1 MATIAAI
8 CTAPGMAAIGVI
20 RLSGPKSISILIE
33 LFQSRKKISHFETQR
48 AYVGKLMD
56 LGTLLDEVVVTLFRA
71 PHSYT
76 GEDIVEVSCHGG
88 RRILEKTLQ
97 SFLRRGVRM
106 ADPGEFTQRAFVHG
120 KMDLLQAEAVED
132 LIRAESDLALE
143 AAQQLLQGKLS
154 AWVETLKRQLIHV
167 ISGFEAEIEFP
178 DEHDVTENLHK
189 IIAPRVKQIE
199 EIAAL
204 IQNLSD
210 SFEQGIL
217 MREGFTVAIFGS
229 PNTGKSTLLN
239 HLLGFDR
246 SIVSSEPGTTRDYIR
261 EKMFIHGLPVTL
273 IDMAGIR
280 ANPNQIEQ
288 IGIERCKQLLQNAS
302 LALFMMDGSRPLQ
315 SDDHLAFES
324 CPSGIPKLWVLNKM
338 DLPIQISKDHP
349 LLNDKPLFPISA
361 LQGTGMDPLIQRIRK
376 ILESHVV
383 PEKTELVLTHLRH
396 KNSLLRCHALLKKV
410 TAEAGH
416 LGLELT
422 VYDLR
427 QALRE
432 LQILTGEVTVDDI
445 MNHIFATFCIG
456 K

>member
-1 MATIAAI
+1 MSTIAAI

-20 RLSGPKSISILIE
+20 RLSGPKSISILTE
-33 LFQSRKKISHFETQR
+33 LFQSRKPIFHFETQK

-56 LGTLLDEVVVTLFRA
+56 SETLLDEVVVTLFRA

-76 GEDIVEVSCHGG
+76 GENIVEISCHGG
-88 RRILEKTLQ
+88 RVILEKTLQ
-97 SFLRRGVRM
+97 ALLRRGARM
-106 ADPGEFTQRAFVHG
+106 ADPGEFTQRAFVNG

-154 AWVETLKRQLIHV
+154 EWVESLKNRLIHS

-178 DEHDVTENLHK
+178 DEHDVVENLHT
-189 IIAPRVKQIE
+189 IIAPRLEQIE
-199 EIAAL
+199 EIATL
-204 IQNLSD
+204 IQKLLD

-217 MREGFTVAIFGS
+217 LREGFTVAIFGS

-239 HLLGFDR
+239 RLLGFDR

-273 IDMAGIR
+273 VDMAGIR

-288 IGIERCKQLLQNAS
+288 IGIDRCKSLLENAS
-302 LALFMMDGSRPLQ
+302 LALFMMDSSRPMKE
-315 SDDHLAFES
+315 DDRLAFAS
-324 CPSGIPKLWVLNKM
+324 CPASIPKLWVWNKM
-338 DLPIQISKDHP
+338 DLPLQSSKDDP
-349 LLNDKPLFPISA
+349 LLKDADIVPVSA
-361 LQGTGMDPLIQRIRK
+361 LQGTGIEILIQKIRECLGRRI
-376 ILESHVV
+376 V

-396 KNSLLRCHALLKKV
+396 KNSLHRCHALLTKVKK
-410 TAEAGH
+410 EAH
-416 LGLELT
+416 SLELELT

-432 LQILTGEVTVDDI
+432 LQILTGEVTVDEI
-445 MNHIFATFCIG
+445 MNHIFSTFCIG